1 MSSIFSPA
9 RLSSFGTANTGP
21 MPISSGS
28 QPAIWKPRKTSLW
41 GIPSWSARWRDINSV
56 ADAPSESWEELP
68 AVTVPWPLFGSKCGF
83 KASNPAS
90 VVSGR
95 LHSSRSAHTSS
106 LPITSPVFLSR
117 MARVTRIGDF
127 LFEKAI
133 ALSARRA
140 LLAQKGILILRQPAN
155 LISFGHN
162 FGGYS
167 HDHVQ
172 PRHPLQQLRIG
183 VVVTWR
189 HADALDA
196 ASDDRLLAF
205 VDDLMRSQGNRLQ
218 TRGAEPIDC
227 HAGDRCRQVGQH
239 RRDAGDVLPL

>member
-1 MSSIFSPA
+1 M
-9 RLSSFGTANTGP
+9 RLQSE
-21 MPISSGS
+21 
-28 QPAIWKPRKTSLW
+28 QPCKRCLW
-41 GIPSWSARWRDINSV
+41 PV
-56 ADAPSESWEELP
+56 AP
-68 AVTVPWPLFGSKCGF
+68 VTVRTHLFLADHL
-83 KASNPAS
+83 ASLLVQDGP
-90 VVSGR
+90 R
-95 LHSSRSAHTSS
+95 HTH
-106 LPITSPVFLSR
+106 R
-117 MARVTRIGDF
+117 CDF

-133 ALSARRA
+133 ALSASRA

-172 PRHPLQQLRIG
+172 PRRPLQQLRIG

-239 RRDAGDVLPL
+239 RRDAGDVLP